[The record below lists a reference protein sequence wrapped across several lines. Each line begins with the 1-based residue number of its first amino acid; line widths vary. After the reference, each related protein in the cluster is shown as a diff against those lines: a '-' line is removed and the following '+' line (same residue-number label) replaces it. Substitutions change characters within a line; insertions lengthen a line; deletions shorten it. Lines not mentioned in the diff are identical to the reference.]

1 MNIQF
6 YLNDVAVDAPAN
18 WQSLLI
24 ELNFDKDAPDAR
36 VTINEWEWIR
46 ENSDTINSW
55 IADGLT
61 GGVGIFEGIPF
72 RIELGK
78 SGTIEQLYN
87 GYLDLSTSQIECN
100 QVTATA
106 KERLGIDYIN
116 DVADGFTFEYIN
128 QKVLPLMDKYIYIPY
143 VISTKPSTIEAIL
156 AAVSLITLI
165 IELEN
170 ALKSFFNY
178 IIGLEV
184 FAWEDLF
191 KIILHVAYI
200 SFLFATILKIT
211 QDMFNAII
219 QPVKY
224 HAGMKIKD
232 LCEVGSNHMGFDFA
246 SETILELE
254 EFADLVLLPQKYN
267 MEVNDDID
275 FLQGFTN
282 IQNISSPIQSTNGQ
296 IHQQEQGY
304 YNGTFGQLLR
314 DLKTMFNAKVII
326 QESSTGDRPTLRL
339 ERIDYSTSENL
350 YNLPPIDN
358 NDAYRFNVNDFNAN
372 YLVEFSLDSADKNT
386 YQPYVGTVYQSTAK
400 PSTIDNTDLVI
411 MKGLN
416 SVSIP
421 FALGK
426 RKTTQTVPEKILLPI
441 IIEIE
446 SIINRFSIAVNSL
459 IFSAWLAG
467 NIMITQINNI
477 IDAVNGLPG
486 GVNIPNID
494 PNLLGEIQE
503 LPLVPINEIFATGES
518 RIGMLLLEN
527 DFINVPKI
535 IKIGNDTGIPA
546 EQEGLSLSFLAPPF
560 GNTSIAGFEFNF
572 DDFVLYVGGMDFSS
586 IDYGANKVNVDNA
599 TILSAENIY
608 KKFHYINSFVPTDIA
623 DTDDNPLTP
632 QLHNQWK
639 LYEFE
644 NVPFC
649 FEDYLKVKNDNK
661 IIFVDKFGLVEG
673 IEWNIFN
680 ETAKITFRVNELY
693 TLNLENVEL
702 IPLGR

>member
-24 ELNFDKDAPDAR
+24 ELNFDSDAPDAR

-46 ENSDTINSW
+46 ENSDTITSW

-116 DVADGFTFEYIN
+116 DIADSFSFEYLN
-128 QKVLPLMDKYIYIPY
+128 TKAKLGSNGQTMLPFTDRYVYVPY
-143 VISTKPSTIEAIL
+143 VISTVPSAQEAIL
-156 AAVSLITLI
+156 AAVSLITLL
-165 IELEN
+165 IELQN
-170 ALKSFFNY
+170 ALTSLLKHISGIATFS
-178 IIGLEV
+178 
-184 FAWEDLF
+184 WSDLF
-191 KIILHVAYI
+191 KIVIHVAYI
-200 SFLFATILKIT
+200 AFLFATIIRVI
-211 QDMFNAII
+211 QDLFNAII
-219 QPVKY
+219 QPVKF

-232 LCEVGSNHMGFDFA
+232 LCEIGADWMGFDFA

-267 MEVNDDID
+267 MPINEDID
-275 FLQGFTN
+275 FIQGFTN
-282 IQNISSPIQSTNGQ
+282 VASISQTATGSTQIGQNEEN
-296 IHQQEQGY
+296 GY

-372 YLVEFSLDSADKNT
+372 YLVEFSLDSAEKNT
-386 YQPYVGTVYQSTAK
+386 FLDYRGTVYQSTAK
-400 PSTIDNTDLVI
+400 PITVDNADLVI

-416 SVSIP
+416 SVAIP
-421 FALGK
+421 YALGK
-426 RKTTQTVPEKILLPI
+426 RKETLTIPEKILLPI
-441 IIEIE
+441 INEIE
-446 SIINRFSIAVNSL
+446 QIINSISLLVNGVV
-459 IFSAWLAG
+459 FTAWLAG

-486 GVNIPNID
+486 GTDIPNID
-494 PNLLGEIQE
+494 PNLLGEISE
-503 LPLVPINEIFATGES
+503 LPFIDINNTVGDPNE
-518 RIGMLLLEN
+518 RLGMLLLEN
-527 DFINVPKI
+527 DFINVPKVIKVNTVAQQSTPPVITSNI
-535 IKIGNDTGIPA
+535 I
-546 EQEGLSLSFLAPPF
+546 
-560 GNTSIAGFEFNF
+560 GFEFSF
-572 DDFVLYVGGMDFSS
+572 SEFLEFGGNVVYSN
-586 IDYGANKVNVDNA
+586 IDYKANILNADNA

-608 KKFHYINSFVPTDIA
+608 KKFHYINSFVPTDLA

>member
-24 ELNFDKDAPDAR
+24 ELNFDSDAPDAR
-36 VTINEWEWIR
+36 VTINDWEWIR

-116 DVADGFTFEYIN
+116 DIADSFSFEYLN
-128 QKVLPLMDKYIYIPY
+128 TKAKLGSNGQTMLPFTDRYVYVPY
-143 VISTKPSTIEAIL
+143 VISTVPSAQEAIL
-156 AAVSLITLI
+156 AAVSLITLL
-165 IELEN
+165 IELQN
-170 ALKSFFNY
+170 ALSSLLKHISGIATFS
-178 IIGLEV
+178 
-184 FAWEDLF
+184 WSDLF
-191 KIILHVAYI
+191 KIVIHVAYI
-200 SFLFATILKIT
+200 AFLFATIIRVI
-211 QDMFNAII
+211 QDLFNAII
-219 QPVKY
+219 QPVKF

-232 LCEVGSNHMGFDFA
+232 LCEIGSDWMGFDFA

-267 MEVNDDID
+267 MPINEDID
-275 FLQGFTN
+275 FIQGFTDVSS
-282 IQNISSPIQSTNGQ
+282 ISQTATGSTQIGQNEEN
-296 IHQQEQGY
+296 GY

-372 YLVEFSLDSADKNT
+372 YLVEFSLDSAEKNT
-386 YQPYVGTVYQSTAK
+386 FLDYRGTVYQSTTK
-400 PSTIDNTDLVI
+400 PITVDNSDLVI

-416 SVSIP
+416 SVAIP
-421 FALGK
+421 YALGK
-426 RKTTQTVPEKILLPI
+426 RKETLTVPEKILLPI
-441 IIEIE
+441 INEIE
-446 SIINRFSIAVNSL
+446 QIINSISLLVNGVV
-459 IFSAWLAG
+459 FTAWVAG
-467 NIMITQINNI
+467 NVMITQINNI

-486 GVNIPNID
+486 GTDIPNID
-494 PNLLGEIQE
+494 PNLLGEISE
-503 LPLVPINEIFATGES
+503 LPFIDINNTAGDPNE

-527 DFINVPKI
+527 DFINVPKV
-535 IKIGNDTGIPA
+535 IKVNTVA
-546 EQEGLSLSFLAPPF
+546 QQSTPPVI
-560 GNTSIAGFEFNF
+560 TSNILGFEFSF
-572 DDFVLYVGGMDFSS
+572 SEFLEFGGNVVYSN
-586 IDYGANKVNVDNA
+586 IDYKANILNVDNA

>member
-24 ELNFDKDAPDAR
+24 ELNFDSDAPDAR
-36 VTINEWEWIR
+36 VTINDWEWIR

-116 DVADGFTFEYIN
+116 DIADSFSFEYLN
-128 QKVLPLMDKYIYIPY
+128 TKAKLGSNGQTMLPFTDRYVYVPY
-143 VISTKPSTIEAIL
+143 VISTVPSAQEAIL
-156 AAVSLITLI
+156 AAVSLITLL
-165 IELEN
+165 IELQN
-170 ALKSFFNY
+170 ALSSLLKHISGIATFS
-178 IIGLEV
+178 
-184 FAWEDLF
+184 WSDLF
-191 KIILHVAYI
+191 KIVIHVAYI
-200 SFLFATILKIT
+200 AFLFATIIRVI
-211 QDMFNAII
+211 QDLFNAII
-219 QPVKY
+219 QPVKF

-232 LCEVGSNHMGFDFA
+232 LCEIGSDWMGFDFA

-267 MEVNDDID
+267 MPINEDID
-275 FLQGFTN
+275 FIQGFTDVSS
-282 IQNISSPIQSTNGQ
+282 ISQTATGSTQIGQNEEN
-296 IHQQEQGY
+296 GY

-372 YLVEFSLDSADKNT
+372 YLVEFSLDSAEKNT
-386 YQPYVGTVYQSTAK
+386 FLDYRGTVYQSTAK
-400 PSTIDNTDLVI
+400 PITVDNSDLVI

-416 SVSIP
+416 SVAIP
-421 FALGK
+421 YALGK
-426 RKTTQTVPEKILLPI
+426 RKETLTVPEKILLPI
-441 IIEIE
+441 INEIE
-446 SIINRFSIAVNSL
+446 QIINSIALLVNGVV
-459 IFSAWLAG
+459 FTAWVAG
-467 NIMITQINNI
+467 NVMITQINNI

-486 GVNIPNID
+486 GTDIPNID
-494 PNLLGEIQE
+494 TNLLGEISE
-503 LPLVPINEIFATGES
+503 LPFIDINNTAGDPNE

-535 IKIGNDTGIPA
+535 IKVNTVA
-546 EQEGLSLSFLAPPF
+546 EQSTPPVIT
-560 GNTSIAGFEFNF
+560 GNILGFEFSF
-572 DDFVLYVGGMDFSS
+572 SEYLEFGGNVVYSDV
-586 IDYGANKVNVDNA
+586 DYKANILNVDNA

-608 KKFHYINSFVPTDIA
+608 KKFHYINSFVPTDVS

>member
-24 ELNFDKDAPDAR
+24 ELNFDSDAPDAR
-36 VTINEWEWIR
+36 VTINDWEWIR

-116 DVADGFTFEYIN
+116 DIADSFSFEYLN
-128 QKVLPLMDKYIYIPY
+128 TKAKLGSNGQTMLPFTDRYVYVPY
-143 VISTKPSTIEAIL
+143 VISTVPSAQEAIL
-156 AAVSLITLI
+156 AAVSLITLL
-165 IELEN
+165 IELQN
-170 ALKSFFNY
+170 ALSSLLKHISGIATFS
-178 IIGLEV
+178 
-184 FAWEDLF
+184 WSDLF
-191 KIILHVAYI
+191 KIVIHVAYI
-200 SFLFATILKIT
+200 AFLFATIIRVI
-211 QDMFNAII
+211 QDLFNAII
-219 QPVKY
+219 QPVKF

-232 LCEVGSNHMGFDFA
+232 LCEIGSDWMGFDFA

-267 MEVNDDID
+267 MPINEDID
-275 FLQGFTN
+275 FIQGFTDVSS
-282 IQNISSPIQSTNGQ
+282 ISQTATGSTQIGQNEEN
-296 IHQQEQGY
+296 GY

-372 YLVEFSLDSADKNT
+372 YLVEFSLDSAEKNT
-386 YQPYVGTVYQSTAK
+386 FLDYRGTVYQSTTK
-400 PSTIDNTDLVI
+400 PITVDNSDLVI

-416 SVSIP
+416 SVAIP
-421 FALGK
+421 YALGK
-426 RKTTQTVPEKILLPI
+426 RKETLTVPEKILLPI
-441 IIEIE
+441 INEIE
-446 SIINRFSIAVNSL
+446 QIINSIALLVNGVV
-459 IFSAWLAG
+459 FTAWVAG
-467 NIMITQINNI
+467 NVMITQINNI

-486 GVNIPNID
+486 GTDIPNID
-494 PNLLGEIQE
+494 PNLLGEISE
-503 LPLVPINEIFATGES
+503 LPFIDINNTAGDPNE

-527 DFINVPKI
+527 DFINVPKV
-535 IKIGNDTGIPA
+535 IKVNTVA
-546 EQEGLSLSFLAPPF
+546 QQSTPPVI
-560 GNTSIAGFEFNF
+560 TSNILGFEFSF
-572 DDFVLYVGGMDFSS
+572 SEFLEFGGNVVYSN
-586 IDYGANKVNVDNA
+586 IDYKANILNVDNA

>member
-24 ELNFDKDAPDAR
+24 ELNFDSDAPDAR
-36 VTINEWEWIR
+36 VTINDWEWIR

-116 DVADGFTFEYIN
+116 DIADSFTFEYIQSQRPFSAN
-128 QKVLPLMDKYIYIPY
+128 YVYVPY
-143 VISTKPSTIEAIL
+143 VISTKPSSTEAIL

-170 ALKSFFNY
+170 ALKAFLNY

-191 KIILHVAYI
+191 KIILHIAYI
-200 SFLFATILKIT
+200 SFLFLTILKIT

-224 HAGMKIKD
+224 HAGMKIID
-232 LCEVGSNHMGFDFA
+232 LCTVGSDWMGFDFA

-267 MEVNDDID
+267 IEVNDDID

-282 IQNISSPIQSTNGQ
+282 AANLALPTGTQLGSSN
-296 IHQQEQGY
+296 HQQEQGY

-358 NDAYRFNVNDFNAN
+358 NDSYRFNVNDFNAN

-400 PSTIDNTDLVI
+400 PSTIDNPDLVI

-416 SVSIP
+416 SVAIP

-426 RKTTQTVPEKILLPI
+426 RKTTQTIPEKILLPI

-446 SIINRFSIAVNSL
+446 QIINFFSVAVNSL
-459 IFSAWLAG
+459 IFAAWLAG

-477 IDAVNGLPG
+477 IDAVNSLPG
-486 GVNIPNID
+486 GANIPNV
-494 PNLLGEIQE
+494 NSQLLGDIPD
-503 LPLVPINEIFATGES
+503 LPLIPLSEIVSAGDD

-535 IKIGNDTGIPA
+535 IKIDAVADQSDSVN
-546 EQEGLSLSFLAPPF
+546 PF
-560 GNTSIAGFEFNF
+560 DFTQGIAGFEFSF
-572 DDFVLYVGGMDFSS
+572 DDFTNYVLGISLSS
-586 IDYGANKVNVDNA
+586 IDYGANKVNSDNA

-608 KKFHYINSFVPTDIA
+608 KKFHYINSFVPTDVS

>member
-24 ELNFDKDAPDAR
+24 ELNFDADAPDAR
-36 VTINEWEWIR
+36 VTINNWEWIR

-72 RIELGK
+72 RIEIGK

-116 DVADGFTFEYIN
+116 DIADSFTFEYIQSQRPFSAN
-128 QKVLPLMDKYIYIPY
+128 YVYVPY
-143 VISTKPSTIEAIL
+143 VISTKPSSTEAIL

-170 ALKSFFNY
+170 ALKAFLNY

-191 KIILHVAYI
+191 KIILHIAYI
-200 SFLFATILKIT
+200 SFLFLTILKIT

-224 HAGMKIKD
+224 HAGMKIID
-232 LCEVGSNHMGFDFA
+232 LCTVGSDWMGFDFA

-267 MEVNDDID
+267 IEVNDDID

-282 IQNISSPIQSTNGQ
+282 AANLALPTGTQLGSSN
-296 IHQQEQGY
+296 HQQEQGY

-339 ERIDYSTSENL
+339 ERVDYSTSQDL

-358 NDAYRFNVNDFNAN
+358 NDSYRFNVNDFNAN

-400 PSTIDNTDLVI
+400 PSTIDNPDLVI

-426 RKTTQTVPEKILLPI
+426 RKTTQTIPEKILLPI

-446 SIINRFSIAVNSL
+446 QIINFFSVAVNSL
-459 IFSAWLAG
+459 IFAAWLAG

-477 IDAVNGLPG
+477 IDAVNSLPG
-486 GVNIPNID
+486 GANIPNV
-494 PNLLGEIQE
+494 NSQLLGDIPD
-503 LPLVPINEIFATGES
+503 LPLIPLSEIVSAGDD

-535 IKIGNDTGIPA
+535 IKIDAVADQSDSVN
-546 EQEGLSLSFLAPPF
+546 PF
-560 GNTSIAGFEFNF
+560 DFTQGIAGFEFSF
-572 DDFVLYVGGMDFSS
+572 DDFTNYVLGISLSS
-586 IDYGANKVNVDNA
+586 IDYGANKVNSDNA

-608 KKFHYINSFVPTDIA
+608 KKFHYINSFVPTDVS

>member
-24 ELNFDKDAPDAR
+24 ELNFDSDAPDAR
-36 VTINEWEWIR
+36 VTINDWEWIR

-116 DVADGFTFEYIN
+116 DIADSFTFEYIQSQRPFSSN
-128 QKVLPLMDKYIYIPY
+128 YVYVPY
-143 VISTKPSTIEAIL
+143 VISTKPSAIEAIL

-224 HAGMKIKD
+224 HAGMKIID
-232 LCEVGSNHMGFDFA
+232 LCTVGSDWMGFDFA

-267 MEVNDDID
+267 IEVNDDID
-275 FLQGFTN
+275 FLQGITN
-282 IQNISSPIQSTNGQ
+282 AANLSLPTGTQLGSSN
-296 IHQQEQGY
+296 HQQEQGY
-304 YNGTFGQLLR
+304 YNGTFGQLIR
-314 DLKTMFNAKVII
+314 DLKVMFNAKVII
-326 QESSTGDRPTLRL
+326 QESSTGERPTLRL

-358 NDAYRFNVNDFNAN
+358 NDSYRFNVNDFNAN

-400 PSTIDNTDLVI
+400 PITIDNTDLVI

-426 RKTTQTVPEKILLPI
+426 RKTTQTVPEKILIPI

-446 SIINRFSIAVNSL
+446 QIVNTVSQLVNGL
-459 IFSAWLAG
+459 IFAAWLAG

-477 IDAVNGLPG
+477 IDTVNGLPG

-494 PNLLGEIQE
+494 PNLLGEISE
-503 LPLVPINEIFATGES
+503 LPLVPINEIISIGDN

-535 IKIGNDTGIPA
+535 IKIDVVADQSN
-546 EQEGLSLSFLAPPF
+546 SVNPF
-560 GNTSIAGFEFNF
+560 DFAANIAGFEFSFN
-572 DDFVLYVGGMDFSS
+572 DFVTYVGGIDLSS
-586 IDYGANKVNVDNA
+586 IDYGANKVNADNA

-608 KKFHYINSFVPTDIA
+608 KKFHYINSFVPTDLA

>member
-24 ELNFDKDAPDAR
+24 ELNFDSDAPDAR

-116 DVADGFTFEYIN
+116 DIADSFSFEYLN
-128 QKVLPLMDKYIYIPY
+128 TKAKLGSNGQTMLPFTDRYVYVPY
-143 VISTKPSTIEAIL
+143 VISTVPSAQEAIL
-156 AAVSLITLI
+156 AAVSLITLL
-165 IELEN
+165 IELQN
-170 ALKSFFNY
+170 ALSSLLKHISGIATFS
-178 IIGLEV
+178 
-184 FAWEDLF
+184 WSDLF
-191 KIILHVAYI
+191 KIVIHVAYI
-200 SFLFATILKIT
+200 AFLFATIIRVI
-211 QDMFNAII
+211 QDLFNAII
-219 QPVKY
+219 QPVKF

-232 LCEVGSNHMGFDFA
+232 LCEIGSDWMGFDFA

-267 MEVNDDID
+267 MPINEDID
-275 FLQGFTN
+275 FIQGFTDVSSISQTATGSN
-282 IQNISSPIQSTNGQ
+282 QIGQNEEN
-296 IHQQEQGY
+296 GY

-326 QESSTGDRPTLRL
+326 QESSTGERPTLRL

-372 YLVEFSLDSADKNT
+372 YLVEFSLDSAEKNT
-386 YQPYVGTVYQSTAK
+386 FLDYRGTVYQSTAK
-400 PSTIDNTDLVI
+400 PITVDNSDLVI

-416 SVSIP
+416 SVAIP
-421 FALGK
+421 YALGK
-426 RKTTQTVPEKILLPI
+426 RKETLTVPEKILLPI
-441 IIEIE
+441 INEIE
-446 SIINRFSIAVNSL
+446 QIINSIALLVNGVV
-459 IFSAWLAG
+459 FTAWVAG
-467 NIMITQINNI
+467 NVMITQINNI

-486 GVNIPNID
+486 GTDIPNID
-494 PNLLGEIQE
+494 TNLLGEISE
-503 LPLVPINEIFATGES
+503 LPFIDINNTAGDPNE

-535 IKIGNDTGIPA
+535 IKVNTVA
-546 EQEGLSLSFLAPPF
+546 EQSTPPVIT
-560 GNTSIAGFEFNF
+560 GNILGFEFSF
-572 DDFVLYVGGMDFSS
+572 SEYLEFGGNVVYSDV
-586 IDYGANKVNVDNA
+586 DYKANILNVDNA

-608 KKFHYINSFVPTDIA
+608 KKFHYINSFVPTDVS

>member
-24 ELNFDKDAPDAR
+24 ELNFDSDAPDAR

-100 QVTATA
+100 QATATA

-116 DVADGFTFEYIN
+116 DIADSFSFEYLN
-128 QKVLPLMDKYIYIPY
+128 TKAKLGSNGQTMLPFTDRYVYVPY
-143 VISTKPSTIEAIL
+143 VISTVPSAAEAIL
-156 AAVSLITLI
+156 AAVSLITLL
-165 IELEN
+165 IELQG
-170 ALKSFFNY
+170 ALSSLLKHISGIATFS
-178 IIGLEV
+178 
-184 FAWEDLF
+184 WSDLF
-191 KIILHVAYI
+191 KIVIHVAYI
-200 SFLFATILKIT
+200 SFLFITIIKVI
-211 QDMFNAII
+211 QDLFNAII
-219 QPVKY
+219 QPIKF

-232 LCEVGSNHMGFDFA
+232 LCEIGSDWMGFDFA
-246 SETILELE
+246 SETILELD

-267 MEVNDDID
+267 MPLNDDID
-275 FLQGFTN
+275 FIQGFTN
-282 IQNISSPIQSTNGQ
+282 VASISQQATGSNQIGQNEEN
-296 IHQQEQGY
+296 GY

-326 QESSTGDRPTLRL
+326 DDAGLNGRPTLRL

-358 NDAYRFNVNDFNAN
+358 NDAYRFNVNDFKAN
-372 YLVEFSLDSADKNT
+372 YLVEFSLDSAEKNT
-386 YQPYVGTVYQSTAK
+386 FLEYSGTVYQSTAK
-400 PSTIDNTDLVI
+400 PITIDNADLVI

-416 SVSIP
+416 SVAIP
-421 FALGK
+421 YALGK
-426 RKTTQTVPEKILLPI
+426 RKETLTVPEKVLLPI
-441 IIEIE
+441 INEIE
-446 SIINRFSIAVNSL
+446 QIINSISL
-459 IFSAWLAG
+459 LINGVVFTAWVAG
-467 NIMITQINNI
+467 NVMLTQINNI

-486 GVNIPNID
+486 GTDIPNID
-494 PNLLGEIQE
+494 PNLLGDISE
-503 LPLVPINEIFATGES
+503 LPFVDINNTAGDPNE
-518 RIGMLLLEN
+518 RIGILIEN

-535 IKIGNDTGIPA
+535 IKVNTVA
-546 EQEGLSLSFLAPPF
+546 EQSTPPVITGTVLGFQFSFSEYLEF
-560 GNTSIAGFEFNF
+560 GAN
-572 DDFVLYVGGMDFSS
+572 VLYSD
-586 IDYGANKVNVDNA
+586 IDYKANILNVDNA

-680 ETAKITFRVNELY
+680 ETAKISFRVNELY

>member
-24 ELNFDKDAPDAR
+24 ELNFDSDAPDAR

-100 QVTATA
+100 QATATA

-116 DVADGFTFEYIN
+116 DIADSFSFEYLN
-128 QKVLPLMDKYIYIPY
+128 TKAKLGSNGQTMLPFTDRYVYVPY
-143 VISTKPSTIEAIL
+143 VISTVPSAQEAIL
-156 AAVSLITLI
+156 AAVSLITLL
-165 IELEN
+165 IELQN
-170 ALKSFFNY
+170 ALSSLLKHISGIATFS
-178 IIGLEV
+178 
-184 FAWEDLF
+184 WPDLF
-191 KIILHVAYI
+191 KIVIHVAYI
-200 SFLFATILKIT
+200 AFLFATIIRVI
-211 QDMFNAII
+211 QDLFNAII
-219 QPVKY
+219 QPVKF

-232 LCEVGSNHMGFDFA
+232 LCEIGSDWMGFDFA

-267 MEVNDDID
+267 MPINEDID
-275 FLQGFTN
+275 FIQGFTN
-282 IQNISSPIQSTNGQ
+282 VASISQTATGSNQIGQNEEN
-296 IHQQEQGY
+296 GY

-358 NDAYRFNVNDFNAN
+358 NDSYRFNVNDFNAN
-372 YLVEFSLDSADKNT
+372 YLVEFSLDSAEKNT
-386 YQPYVGTVYQSTAK
+386 FLEYSGTVYQSTAK
-400 PSTIDNTDLVI
+400 PITIDNADLVI

-416 SVSIP
+416 SVAIP
-421 FALGK
+421 YALGK
-426 RKTTQTVPEKILLPI
+426 RKETLTVPEKILLPI
-441 IIEIE
+441 INEIE
-446 SIINRFSIAVNSL
+446 QIINSISLLVNGVV
-459 IFSAWLAG
+459 FTAWVAG
-467 NIMITQINNI
+467 NVMITQINNI
-477 IDAVNGLPG
+477 IDAVNTLPG
-486 GVNIPNID
+486 GTDIPNID
-494 PNLLGEIQE
+494 TNLLGEISE
-503 LPLVPINEIFATGES
+503 LPFIDINNTAGDPNE

-535 IKIGNDTGIPA
+535 IKVNTVA
-546 EQEGLSLSFLAPPF
+546 EQSTPPVIT
-560 GNTSIAGFEFNF
+560 GNVLGFEFSF
-572 DDFVLYVGGMDFSS
+572 SEYLEFGGNVVYSNV
-586 IDYGANKVNVDNA
+586 DYKANILNVDNA

-608 KKFHYINSFVPTDIA
+608 KKFHYINSFVPTDVS

>member
-24 ELNFDKDAPDAR
+24 ELNFDSDAPDAR
-36 VTINEWEWIR
+36 VTINDWEWIR

-116 DVADGFTFEYIN
+116 DIADSFSFEYLN
-128 QKVLPLMDKYIYIPY
+128 TKAKLGSNGQTMLPFTDRYVYVPY
-143 VISTKPSTIEAIL
+143 VISTVPSAQEAIL
-156 AAVSLITLI
+156 AAVSLITLL
-165 IELEN
+165 IELQN
-170 ALKSFFNY
+170 ALSSLLKHISGIATFS
-178 IIGLEV
+178 
-184 FAWEDLF
+184 WSDLF
-191 KIILHVAYI
+191 KIVIHVAYI
-200 SFLFATILKIT
+200 AFLFATIIRVI
-211 QDMFNAII
+211 QDLFNAII
-219 QPVKY
+219 QPVKF

-232 LCEVGSNHMGFDFA
+232 LCEIGSDWMGFDFA

-267 MEVNDDID
+267 MPINEDID
-275 FLQGFTN
+275 FIQGFTDVSS
-282 IQNISSPIQSTNGQ
+282 ISQTATGSTQIGQNEEN
-296 IHQQEQGY
+296 GY

-372 YLVEFSLDSADKNT
+372 YLVEFSLDSAEKNT
-386 YQPYVGTVYQSTAK
+386 FLDYRGTVYQSTAK
-400 PSTIDNTDLVI
+400 PITVDNADLVI

-416 SVSIP
+416 SVAIP
-421 FALGK
+421 YALGK
-426 RKTTQTVPEKILLPI
+426 RKETLTVPEKILLPI
-441 IIEIE
+441 INEIE
-446 SIINRFSIAVNSL
+446 QIINSIALLVNGVV
-459 IFSAWLAG
+459 FTAWVAG
-467 NIMITQINNI
+467 NVMITQINNI

-486 GVNIPNID
+486 GTDIPNID
-494 PNLLGEIQE
+494 PNLLGEISE
-503 LPLVPINEIFATGES
+503 LPFIDINNTAGDPNE

-527 DFINVPKI
+527 DFINVPKV
-535 IKIGNDTGIPA
+535 IKVNTVA
-546 EQEGLSLSFLAPPF
+546 QQSTPPVI
-560 GNTSIAGFEFNF
+560 TSNILGFEFSF
-572 DDFVLYVGGMDFSS
+572 SEFLEFGGNVVYSN
-586 IDYGANKVNVDNA
+586 IDYKANILNVDNA

>member
-24 ELNFDKDAPDAR
+24 ELNFDSDAPDAR
-36 VTINEWEWIR
+36 VTINDWEWIR

-116 DVADGFTFEYIN
+116 DIADSFSFEYLN
-128 QKVLPLMDKYIYIPY
+128 TKAKLGSNGQTMLPFTDRYVYVPY
-143 VISTKPSTIEAIL
+143 VISTVPSAQEAIL
-156 AAVSLITLI
+156 AAVSLITLL
-165 IELEN
+165 IELQN
-170 ALKSFFNY
+170 ALSSLLKHISGIATFS
-178 IIGLEV
+178 
-184 FAWEDLF
+184 WSDLF
-191 KIILHVAYI
+191 KIVIHVAYI
-200 SFLFATILKIT
+200 AFLFATIIRVI
-211 QDMFNAII
+211 QDLFNAII
-219 QPVKY
+219 QPVKF

-232 LCEVGSNHMGFDFA
+232 LCEIGSDWMGFDFA

-267 MEVNDDID
+267 MPINEDID
-275 FLQGFTN
+275 FIQGFTDVSSISQTATGSN
-282 IQNISSPIQSTNGQ
+282 QIGQNEEN
-296 IHQQEQGY
+296 GY

-326 QESSTGDRPTLRL
+326 QESSTGERPTLRL

-372 YLVEFSLDSADKNT
+372 YLVEFSLDSAEKNT
-386 YQPYVGTVYQSTAK
+386 FLDYRGTVYQSTAK
-400 PSTIDNTDLVI
+400 PITVDNSDLVI

-416 SVSIP
+416 SVAIP
-421 FALGK
+421 YALGK
-426 RKTTQTVPEKILLPI
+426 RKETLTVPEKILLPI
-441 IIEIE
+441 INEIE
-446 SIINRFSIAVNSL
+446 QIINSIALLVNGVV
-459 IFSAWLAG
+459 FTAWVAG
-467 NIMITQINNI
+467 NVMITQINNI

-486 GVNIPNID
+486 GTDIPNID
-494 PNLLGEIQE
+494 TNLLGEISE
-503 LPLVPINEIFATGES
+503 LPFIDINNTAGDPNE

-535 IKIGNDTGIPA
+535 IKVNTVA
-546 EQEGLSLSFLAPPF
+546 EQSTPPVIT
-560 GNTSIAGFEFNF
+560 GNILGFEFSF
-572 DDFVLYVGGMDFSS
+572 SEYLEFGGNVVYSDV
-586 IDYGANKVNVDNA
+586 DYKANILNVDNA

-608 KKFHYINSFVPTDIA
+608 KKFHYINSFVPTDVS

>member
-24 ELNFDKDAPDAR
+24 ELNFDSDAPDAR
-36 VTINEWEWIR
+36 VTINDWEWIR

-116 DVADGFTFEYIN
+116 DIADSFSFEYLN
-128 QKVLPLMDKYIYIPY
+128 TKAKLGSNGQTMLPFTDRYVYVPY
-143 VISTKPSTIEAIL
+143 VISTVPSAQEAIL
-156 AAVSLITLI
+156 AAVSLITLL
-165 IELEN
+165 IELQN
-170 ALKSFFNY
+170 ALSSLLKHISGIATFS
-178 IIGLEV
+178 
-184 FAWEDLF
+184 WSDLF
-191 KIILHVAYI
+191 KIVIHVAYI
-200 SFLFATILKIT
+200 AFLFATIIRVI
-211 QDMFNAII
+211 QDLFNAII
-219 QPVKY
+219 QPVKF

-232 LCEVGSNHMGFDFA
+232 LCEIGSDWMGFDFA

-267 MEVNDDID
+267 MPINEDID
-275 FLQGFTN
+275 FIQGFTDVSS
-282 IQNISSPIQSTNGQ
+282 ISQTATGSTQIGQNEEN
-296 IHQQEQGY
+296 GY

-372 YLVEFSLDSADKNT
+372 YLVEFSLDSAEKNT
-386 YQPYVGTVYQSTAK
+386 FLDYRGTVYQSTAK
-400 PSTIDNTDLVI
+400 PITVDNSDLVI

-416 SVSIP
+416 SVAIP
-421 FALGK
+421 YALGK
-426 RKTTQTVPEKILLPI
+426 RKETLTVPEKILLPI
-441 IIEIE
+441 INEIE
-446 SIINRFSIAVNSL
+446 QIINSIALLVNGVV
-459 IFSAWLAG
+459 FTAWVAG
-467 NIMITQINNI
+467 NVMITQINNI

-486 GVNIPNID
+486 GTDIPNID
-494 PNLLGEIQE
+494 PNLLGEISE
-503 LPLVPINEIFATGES
+503 LPFIDINNTAGDPNE

-527 DFINVPKI
+527 DFINVPKV
-535 IKIGNDTGIPA
+535 IKVNTVA
-546 EQEGLSLSFLAPPF
+546 QQSTPPVI
-560 GNTSIAGFEFNF
+560 TSNILGFEPSWAGQ
-572 DDFVLYVGGMDFSS
+572 LYG
-586 IDYGANKVNVDNA
+586 
-599 TILSAENIY
+599 
-608 KKFHYINSFVPTDIA
+608 YIRI
-623 DTDDNPLTP
+623 
-632 QLHNQWK
+632 
-639 LYEFE
+639 
-644 NVPFC
+644 
-649 FEDYLKVKNDNK
+649 
-661 IIFVDKFGLVEG
+661 
-673 IEWNIFN
+673 
-680 ETAKITFRVNELY
+680 
-693 TLNLENVEL
+693 
-702 IPLGR
+702 

>member
-24 ELNFDKDAPDAR
+24 ELNFDSDAPDAR

-116 DVADGFTFEYIN
+116 DIADSFSFEYLN
-128 QKVLPLMDKYIYIPY
+128 TKAKLGSNGQTMLPFTDRYVYVPY
-143 VISTKPSTIEAIL
+143 VISTVPSAQEAIL
-156 AAVSLITLI
+156 AAVSLITLL
-165 IELEN
+165 IELQN
-170 ALKSFFNY
+170 ALTSLLKHISGIATFS
-178 IIGLEV
+178 
-184 FAWEDLF
+184 WSDLF
-191 KIILHVAYI
+191 KIVIHVAYI
-200 SFLFATILKIT
+200 AFLFATIIRVI
-211 QDMFNAII
+211 QDLFNAII
-219 QPVKY
+219 QPVKF

-232 LCEVGSNHMGFDFA
+232 LCEIGSDWMGFDFA

-267 MEVNDDID
+267 MPLNDDID
-275 FLQGFTN
+275 FIQGFTN
-282 IQNISSPIQSTNGQ
+282 VASISQQATGSNQIGQNEEN
-296 IHQQEQGY
+296 GY

-326 QESSTGDRPTLRL
+326 DDAGLNGRPTLRL

-358 NDAYRFNVNDFNAN
+358 NDAYRFNVNDFKAN
-372 YLVEFSLDSADKNT
+372 YLVEFSLDSAEKNT
-386 YQPYVGTVYQSTAK
+386 FLEYSGTVYQSTAK
-400 PSTIDNTDLVI
+400 PITIDNADLVI

-416 SVSIP
+416 SVAIP
-421 FALGK
+421 YALGK
-426 RKTTQTVPEKILLPI
+426 RKETLTVPEKVLLPI
-441 IIEIE
+441 INEIE
-446 SIINRFSIAVNSL
+446 QIINSISL
-459 IFSAWLAG
+459 LINGVVFTAWVAG
-467 NIMITQINNI
+467 NVMLTQINNI

-486 GVNIPNID
+486 GTDIPNID
-494 PNLLGEIQE
+494 PNLLGDISE
-503 LPLVPINEIFATGES
+503 LPFVDINNTAGDPNE
-518 RIGMLLLEN
+518 RIGMLLIEN

-535 IKIGNDTGIPA
+535 IKLNTVA
-546 EQEGLSLSFLAPPF
+546 EQSTPPVITGTVLGFQFSFSEYLEF
-560 GNTSIAGFEFNF
+560 GAN
-572 DDFVLYVGGMDFSS
+572 VLYSD
-586 IDYGANKVNVDNA
+586 IDYKANILNVDNA

-608 KKFHYINSFVPTDIA
+608 KKFHYINSFVPTDVS

>member
-24 ELNFDKDAPDAR
+24 ELNFDSDAPDAR

-46 ENSDTINSW
+46 ENSDTITSW

-100 QVTATA
+100 QATATA

-116 DVADGFTFEYIN
+116 DIADSFTFEYIQSQRPFSAN
-128 QKVLPLMDKYIYIPY
+128 YVYIPY
-143 VISTKPSTIEAIL
+143 VISTKPSSTEAIL

-170 ALKSFFNY
+170 ALKAFLNY

-191 KIILHVAYI
+191 KIILHIAYI
-200 SFLFATILKIT
+200 SFLFLTILKIT

-224 HAGMKIKD
+224 HAGMKIID
-232 LCEVGSNHMGFDFA
+232 LCTVGSDWMGFDFA

-282 IQNISSPIQSTNGQ
+282 AANLALPTGTQLGSSN
-296 IHQQEQGY
+296 HQQEQGY

-314 DLKTMFNAKVII
+314 DLKVMFNAKVII
-326 QESSTGDRPTLRL
+326 ESGADRPTLRL
-339 ERIDYSTSENL
+339 ERIDYSTSQDL

-358 NDAYRFNVNDFNAN
+358 NDSYRFNVNDFNAN

-400 PSTIDNTDLVI
+400 PSTIDNADLVI

-416 SVSIP
+416 SVAIP

-426 RKTTQTVPEKILLPI
+426 RKTTQTIPEKILLPI

-446 SIINRFSIAVNSL
+446 QIINFFSVAVNSL
-459 IFSAWLAG
+459 IFAAWLAG

-477 IDAVNGLPG
+477 IDAVNTLPG
-486 GVNIPNID
+486 GANIPNV
-494 PNLLGEIQE
+494 NSQLLGEIPD
-503 LPLVPINEIFATGES
+503 LPLIPLSEIVSAGDN

-535 IKIGNDTGIPA
+535 IKIDAVANQSD
-546 EQEGLSLSFLAPPF
+546 SVNPF
-560 GNTSIAGFEFNF
+560 GFTTGIAGFDFSF
-572 DDFVLYVGGMDFSS
+572 DDFSNYVLGINLSS
-586 IDYGANKVNVDNA
+586 IDYGANKVNSDNA

-623 DTDDNPLTP
+623 DTDNNPLTP

-680 ETAKITFRVNELY
+680 ETAKISFRVNELY

>member
-24 ELNFDKDAPDAR
+24 ELNFDSDAPDAR

-116 DVADGFTFEYIN
+116 DIADSFSFEYLN
-128 QKVLPLMDKYIYIPY
+128 TKAKLGSNGQTMLPFTDRYVYVPY
-143 VISTKPSTIEAIL
+143 VISTVPSAAEAIL
-156 AAVSLITLI
+156 AAVSLITLL
-165 IELEN
+165 IELQG
-170 ALKSFFNY
+170 ALSSLLKHISGIATFS
-178 IIGLEV
+178 
-184 FAWEDLF
+184 WSDLF
-191 KIILHVAYI
+191 KIVIHVAYI
-200 SFLFATILKIT
+200 SFLFITIIKVI
-211 QDMFNAII
+211 QDLFNAII
-219 QPVKY
+219 QPVKF

-232 LCEVGSNHMGFDFA
+232 LCEIGSDWMGFDFA

-267 MEVNDDID
+267 MPINDDID
-275 FLQGFTN
+275 FIQGFTN
-282 IQNISSPIQSTNGQ
+282 VASISQQATGSSQIGQNEEN
-296 IHQQEQGY
+296 GY

-326 QESSTGDRPTLRL
+326 DDAGLNGRPTLRL

-372 YLVEFSLDSADKNT
+372 YLVEFSLDSAEKNT
-386 YQPYVGTVYQSTAK
+386 FLEYSGTVYQSTAK
-400 PSTIDNTDLVI
+400 PITIDNADLVI

-416 SVSIP
+416 SVAIP
-421 FALGK
+421 YALGK
-426 RKTTQTVPEKILLPI
+426 RKETLTVPEKVLLPI
-441 IIEIE
+441 INEIE
-446 SIINRFSIAVNSL
+446 QIINSISL
-459 IFSAWLAG
+459 LINGVVFTAWVAG
-467 NIMITQINNI
+467 NVMLTQINNI

-486 GVNIPNID
+486 GTDIPNID
-494 PNLLGEIQE
+494 PNLLGEISE
-503 LPLVPINEIFATGES
+503 LPFVDINNTAGDPNE

-535 IKIGNDTGIPA
+535 IKVNTVA
-546 EQEGLSLSFLAPPF
+546 EQSTPPVITGTVLGFQFSFSEYLEF
-560 GNTSIAGFEFNF
+560 GAN
-572 DDFVLYVGGMDFSS
+572 VLYSD
-586 IDYGANKVNVDNA
+586 IDYKANILNVDNA

-608 KKFHYINSFVPTDIA
+608 KKFHYINSFVPTNVA

>member
-24 ELNFDKDAPDAR
+24 ELNFDADAPDAR
-36 VTINEWEWIR
+36 VTINDWEWIR

-116 DVADGFTFEYIN
+116 DIADSFTFEYIQSQRPFSAN
-128 QKVLPLMDKYIYIPY
+128 YVYVPY
-143 VISTKPSTIEAIL
+143 VISTKPSSTEAIL

-170 ALKSFFNY
+170 ALKAFLNY

-191 KIILHVAYI
+191 KIILHIAYI
-200 SFLFATILKIT
+200 SFLFLTILKIT

-224 HAGMKIKD
+224 HAGMKIID
-232 LCEVGSNHMGFDFA
+232 LCTVGSDWMGFDFA

-267 MEVNDDID
+267 IEVNDDID

-282 IQNISSPIQSTNGQ
+282 AANLALPTGTQLGSSN
-296 IHQQEQGY
+296 HQQEQGY

-339 ERIDYSTSENL
+339 ERIDYSTSQDL

-358 NDAYRFNVNDFNAN
+358 NDSYRFNVNDFNAN

-400 PSTIDNTDLVI
+400 PSTIDNPDLVI

-416 SVSIP
+416 SVAIP

-426 RKTTQTVPEKILLPI
+426 RKTTQTIPEKILLPI

-446 SIINRFSIAVNSL
+446 QIINFFSVAVNSL
-459 IFSAWLAG
+459 IFAAWLAG

-477 IDAVNGLPG
+477 IDAVNSLPG
-486 GVNIPNID
+486 GANIPNV
-494 PNLLGEIQE
+494 NSQLLGDIPD
-503 LPLVPINEIFATGES
+503 LPLIPLSEIVSAGDD

-535 IKIGNDTGIPA
+535 IKIDAVADQSDSVN
-546 EQEGLSLSFLAPPF
+546 PF
-560 GNTSIAGFEFNF
+560 DFTQGIAGFEFSF
-572 DDFVLYVGGMDFSS
+572 DDFTNYVLGISLSS
-586 IDYGANKVNVDNA
+586 IDYGANKVNSDNA

-608 KKFHYINSFVPTDIA
+608 KKFHYINSFVPTDVS

>member
-24 ELNFDKDAPDAR
+24 ELNFDSDAPDAR

-116 DVADGFTFEYIN
+116 DIADSFTFEYIQSQRPFSSN
-128 QKVLPLMDKYIYIPY
+128 YVYVPY
-143 VISTKPSTIEAIL
+143 VISTKPSAIEAIL

-170 ALKSFFNY
+170 ALKAFLNY

-224 HAGMKIKD
+224 HAGMKIID
-232 LCEVGSNHMGFDFA
+232 LCTVGSDWMGFDFA

-254 EFADLVLLPQKYN
+254 EFANLVLLPQKYN
-267 MEVNDDID
+267 IEVNEDID
-275 FLQGFTN
+275 FLQGITN
-282 IQNISSPIQSTNGQ
+282 AANLSLPTGTQLGSSN
-296 IHQQEQGY
+296 HQQEQGY
-304 YNGTFGQLLR
+304 YNGTFGQLIR
-314 DLKTMFNAKVII
+314 DLKVMFNAKVII
-326 QESSTGDRPTLRL
+326 ESGADRPTLRL
-339 ERIDYSTSENL
+339 ERIDYSTSQDL

-400 PSTIDNTDLVI
+400 PITIDNTDLVI

-426 RKTTQTVPEKILLPI
+426 RKTQDTIPEKILIPI

-446 SIINRFSIAVNSL
+446 QIVNTVSQLVNGL
-459 IFSAWLAG
+459 IFAAWLAG

-477 IDAVNGLPG
+477 IDTVNGLPG
-486 GVNIPNID
+486 GINIPNID
-494 PNLLGEIQE
+494 PNLLGEISE
-503 LPLVPINEIFATGES
+503 LPLVPINEIISIGDN

-535 IKIGNDTGIPA
+535 IKIDVVADQSN
-546 EQEGLSLSFLAPPF
+546 SVNPF
-560 GNTSIAGFEFNF
+560 VDAANIAGFEFSFN
-572 DDFVLYVGGMDFSS
+572 DFVTYVGGIDLSS

-608 KKFHYINSFVPTDIA
+608 KKFHYINSFVPTDVA

>member
-24 ELNFDKDAPDAR
+24 ELNFDSDAPDAR
-36 VTINEWEWIR
+36 VTINDWEWIR

-116 DVADGFTFEYIN
+116 DIADSFSFEYLN
-128 QKVLPLMDKYIYIPY
+128 TKAKLGSNGQTMLPFTDRYVYVPY
-143 VISTKPSTIEAIL
+143 VISTVPSAQEAIL
-156 AAVSLITLI
+156 AAVSLITLL
-165 IELEN
+165 IELQN
-170 ALKSFFNY
+170 ALSSLLKHISGIATFS
-178 IIGLEV
+178 
-184 FAWEDLF
+184 WSDLF
-191 KIILHVAYI
+191 KIVIHVAYI
-200 SFLFATILKIT
+200 AFLFATIIRVI
-211 QDMFNAII
+211 QDLFNAII
-219 QPVKY
+219 QPVKF

-232 LCEVGSNHMGFDFA
+232 LCEIGSDWMGFDFA

-267 MEVNDDID
+267 MPINEDID
-275 FLQGFTN
+275 FIQGFTDVSSISQTATGSN
-282 IQNISSPIQSTNGQ
+282 QIGQNEEN
-296 IHQQEQGY
+296 GY

-372 YLVEFSLDSADKNT
+372 YLVEFSLDSAEKNT
-386 YQPYVGTVYQSTAK
+386 FLDYRGTVYQSTAK
-400 PSTIDNTDLVI
+400 PITVDNSDLVI

-416 SVSIP
+416 SVAIP
-421 FALGK
+421 YALGK
-426 RKTTQTVPEKILLPI
+426 RKETLTVPEKILLPI
-441 IIEIE
+441 INEIE
-446 SIINRFSIAVNSL
+446 QIINSIALLVNGVV
-459 IFSAWLAG
+459 FTAWVAG
-467 NIMITQINNI
+467 NVMITQINNI

-486 GVNIPNID
+486 GTDIPNID
-494 PNLLGEIQE
+494 TNLLGEISE
-503 LPLVPINEIFATGES
+503 LPFIDINNTAGDPNE

-535 IKIGNDTGIPA
+535 IKVNTVA
-546 EQEGLSLSFLAPPF
+546 EQSTPPVIT
-560 GNTSIAGFEFNF
+560 GNILGFEFSF
-572 DDFVLYVGGMDFSS
+572 SEYLEFGGNVVYSDV
-586 IDYGANKVNVDNA
+586 DYKANILNVDNA

-608 KKFHYINSFVPTDIA
+608 KKFHYINSFVPTDVS